1 MDYTNYILEFYVATG
16 VIFFVLFLWLLFLEI
31 RFRKI
36 FKGRNAKDV
45 KSILVALDNDLKSLN
60 VSKDEIEKY
69 LETVEK
75 RLKKSIQHVGFLRFN
90 PFEDAGS
97 NQSFAIA
104 FLDET
109 GDGVVISS
117 LYSRE
122 KVGIYAKP
130 IKNYQSEYQ
139 LSKEEQE
146 AITKANEQKK

>member
-1 MDYTNYILEFYVATG
+1 MDYTNYIFQFHIAAG

-31 RFRKI
+31 RFRRL
-36 FKGRNAKDV
+36 FRGRKAKDV
-45 KSILVALDNDLKSLN
+45 KSILTALDEDLKNLN
-60 VSKDEIEKY
+60 IARNEIEKY

-75 RLKKSIQHVGFLRFN
+75 RLRKSIQHVGFLRFN
-90 PFEDAGS
+90 PFENAGS

-104 FLDET
+104 FLDEA

-139 LSKEEQE
+139 LSKEERE
-146 AITKANEQKK
+146 AIDKAKKDEQ